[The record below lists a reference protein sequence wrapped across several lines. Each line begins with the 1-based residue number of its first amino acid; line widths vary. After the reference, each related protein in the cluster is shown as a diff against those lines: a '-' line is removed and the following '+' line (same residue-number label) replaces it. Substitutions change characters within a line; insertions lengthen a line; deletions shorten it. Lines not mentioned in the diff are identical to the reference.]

1 MSDWKCAAIDHGV
14 TIFPNG
20 KIGPCCLIDS
30 SYLKPISELTNP
42 NRFKDLYQEDNS
54 PPSACAVCTQSET
67 HTGRSY
73 RTMFEQHRTTA
84 PGLQYVDIRN
94 TNLCNLKCRSCGPH
108 YSSKWGDE
116 LRYTDSIKKQDIQE
130 HLPYLLTDDLH
141 WMYFTGGEPLISKDH
156 WDILEQ
162 LIESGRAKKIRL
174 MYNTNLTT
182 LKYKDKDI
190 VSIWKQFKQVLIN
203 CSLDA
208 AGPEINY
215 IRSGSNWTEIL
226 QNFNTLHTISQT
238 HKHIKL
244 NISPTMSIL
253 NIWFFADLIKFAHDH
268 KVPCDPFILAG
279 PHAFVLSVIP
289 DSLISTALRQ
299 LDQAKEINWID
310 KSIIERMR
318 ELIVNN
324 NFKHTFDRTLVE
336 IMLMDNLRNE
346 KLFDV
351 LPFKTH
357 VLSGVHK
364 FDEYQ

>member
-1 MSDWKCAAIDHGV
+1 MSDWKCAAIDNGV

-42 NRFKDLYQEDNS
+42 DRFKDLYQEDGS
-54 PPSACAVCTQSET
+54 PPSACAVCVQSEV
-67 HTGRSY
+67 HSGRSY
-73 RTMFEQHRTTA
+73 RTMFEQYRTTA
-84 PGLQYVDIRN
+84 LGLQYVDIRN

-116 LRYTDSIKKQDIQE
+116 LEYSDSIRKQDIQA

-162 LIESGRAKKIRL
+162 LIESGRAKNIRL

-182 LKYKDKDI
+182 LKFKDKDI
-190 VSIWKQFKQVLIN
+190 VSIWKQFKQVQIN

-226 QNFNTLHTISQT
+226 QNFKTLHTIGQT
-238 HKHIKL
+238 HTHISL

-289 DSLISTALRQ
+289 DSLIPTALHQ

-324 NFKHTFDRTLVE
+324 NLKHTFDRTLVE

-357 VLSGVHK
+357 ALSGVHK